1 MQPLWQTMNVS
12 TKRVVLG
19 VILGPLAIVWIGRWS
34 GSVVTGDL
42 YAAALLLFCLWPL
55 IPFGIVGNQW
65 PQRLWARSLGLYLA
79 SVLMGRAATEFL
91 GFNPQAN
98 VLSHWSWSLARA
110 LLWQFPIA
118 IPVENL
124 LLVVFVVGCRKLFG
138 PSRMAASV
146 FPALA
151 FGLLHVPFW
160 GAWAWFSVGA
170 SVLPWT
176 IYMVFSGDLWAP
188 VIAHLV
194 LDMTAVFALVPLLL
208 KSPYGPWLAAIG
220 LWGLAGLAMAVLRQF
235 GRSRRAYPPWA

>member
-1 MQPLWQTMNVS
+1 MNVS

-19 VILGPLAIVWIGRWS
+19 GLLGPLAIVLIGRWS
-34 GSVVTGDL
+34 RSVVTGDL
-42 YAAALLLFCLWPL
+42 YAAALLMFCLWPL
-55 IPFGIVGNQW
+55 IPFGIVNNKW
-65 PQRLWARSLGLYLA
+65 PHGLWVRSVGLYLA
-79 SVLMGRAATEFL
+79 SVLMGRAATAFL

-98 VLSHWSWSLARA
+98 VLSHWSGSVARG
-110 LLWQFPIA
+110 LLWQFPIV

-124 LLVVFVVGCRKLFG
+124 LLVVFVLACRKLFG

-160 GAWAWFSVGA
+160 GTWAWFSVGA

-188 VIAHLV
+188 VVAHLV
-194 LDMTAVFALVPLLL
+194 LDMTAVLALSPLLL
-208 KSPYGPWLAAIG
+208 KSTYGPWLAAVG
-220 LWGLAGLAMAVLRQF
+220 LWGLAGLAMAALHQW
-235 GRSRRAYPPWA
+235 GRARRAYPPWA